1 MVASSD
7 RALGGIE
14 AQDRVLWR
22 WDRDFYRRTEAFG
35 KKVNR
40 RLNIAST
47 IRQEQ
52 VNVGVDLVQQGS

>member
-1 MVASSD
+1 MAVPSAW
-7 RALGGIE
+7 ALGGIG
-14 AQDRVLWR
+14 AQDRVLWK

-40 RLNIAST
+40 RLTIVRT

-52 VNVGVDLVQQGS
+52 VNVGVDLIQQGR